1 MKTAARIAETRNEIA
16 LWRSAGES
24 IGFVPTMGALHEGH
38 LSLVRAAKARCDRV
52 AVSIFVNPAQFG
64 PNEDLSRYPRPIEKD
79 KELLQREGVDLLFAP
94 DTSEMYGANGT
105 TWVIVEGLSE
115 KNEGRVRPGHFRGVA
130 TIVAKLFNIVQP
142 NIAFFGQKDAA
153 QLALIWR
160 MTRELRFPVEIVA
173 CPIVREADGL
183 AMSSRNVY
191 LSAEER
197 NRATVLYRALQVAQ
211 GLYHSGERNA
221 ESLIDAAAQVMRAEP
236 AITIDYVELLH
247 PDTLEPLT
255 RVDRVG
261 LLAVAAKVGSTRLID
276 NILLGP

>member
-1 MKTAARIAETRNEIA
+1 
-16 LWRSAGES
+16 
-24 IGFVPTMGALHEGH
+24 
-38 LSLVRAAKARCDRV
+38 
-52 AVSIFVNPAQFG
+52 
-64 PNEDLSRYPRPIEKD
+64 
-79 KELLQREGVDLLFAP
+79 
-94 DTSEMYGANGT
+94 MYGANGT

-115 KNEGRVRPGHFRGVA
+115 KNEGRVRAGHFRGVA

-142 NIAFFGQKDAA
+142 NSAFFGQKDAA
-153 QLALIWR
+153 QLAVIWR

-191 LSAEER
+191 LSGEER
-197 NRATVLYRALQVAQ
+197 GRANVLYRALRASQA
-211 GLYHSGERNA
+211 LYHSGERDA
-221 ESLIDAAAQVMRAEP
+221 ARLIDVAAQVMRSEP
-236 AITIDYVELLH
+236 AITVDYVELLH

-261 LLAVAAKVGSTRLID
+261 LLAVAAKLGSTRLID